1 MNKLLS
7 PFLIITAVS
16 STLMLS
22 GCDYFK
28 KKKDETNASLSEWSC
43 TNPENLNQ
51 IQNYLKNEYL
61 KEVNNSLANSS
72 YEADQALLQKIN
84 NGLKFEVKGVRTV
97 TTDPSKTNQLECES
111 QLVVQFPKGLQ
122 QRAEN
127 AYAEYNHQCHGDE
140 CGEGGGFRTL
150 RESIESGES
159 KLVLNNDQLK
169 GSFKYNVVKTDQ
181 DGLSLDVL
189 KQDAV
194 IQGVTSVTVKAVQY
208 AAYMKENKN
217 SQDQEQV
224 SQNED
229 RAQRDLAQRS
239 MDIRK
244 KELDEDNAKQVE
256 RLNQTWDRL
265 SEEKKVQLKQDQSD
279 WFEKRDVDCKVIS
292 QKPVGELSDSDRET
306 YQRQYQY
313 WDESLSQQNKD
324 MQYTKCFNQ
333 RTAERIIYLNNSIN

>member
-1 MNKLLS
+1 MKKLLT
-7 PFLIITAVS
+7 PLFIITAVS

-28 KKKDETNASLSEWSC
+28 NKKEASNASLSERSC
-43 TNPENLNQ
+43 TNPENLKQ
-51 IQNYLKNEYL
+51 IQDYLKNEYL
-61 KEVNNSLANSS
+61 NEVSNRLNDSH

-84 NGLKFEVKGVRTV
+84 NGLKFEIKSVRTV
-97 TTDPSKTNQLECES
+97 TADPNKTNQLECES

-127 AYAEYNHQCHGDE
+127 AYQEYKQQCEE
-140 CGEGGGFRTL
+140 CEEGYGSL
-150 RESIESGES
+150 RELIESGES
-159 KLVLNNDQLK
+159 KLILNNDQLK
-169 GSFKYNVVKTDQ
+169 GKFNYNVVKTDQ

-189 KQDAV
+189 NQDAV
-194 IQGVTSVTVKAVQY
+194 IEGVTTVTVKAVQY
-208 AAYMKENKN
+208 AAYMEQNKKMNEQAEVSATENA
-217 SQDQEQV
+217 
-224 SQNED
+224 
-229 RAQRDLAQRS
+229 AQTQLAKKA

-244 KELDEDNAKQVE
+244 KELDEENAKQVE

-265 SEEKKVQLKQDQSD
+265 SEEQRVQQKQDQAD

-292 QKPVGELSDSDRET
+292 QKSVGDIAESERET
-306 YQRQYQY
+306 YQRQYAY
-313 WDESLSQQNKD
+313 WDDAMQQQNQD

>member
-1 MNKLLS
+1 MKKLLT
-7 PFLIITAVS
+7 PLFIITAVS

-28 KKKDETNASLSEWSC
+28 NKKEAKNASLSEWSC
-43 TNPENLNQ
+43 TNPENLKQ
-51 IQNYLKNEYL
+51 IQDYLKNEYL
-61 KEVNNSLANSS
+61 NEVSNRLNDSH

-84 NGLKFEVKGVRTV
+84 NGLKFEIKSVRTV
-97 TTDPSKTNQLECES
+97 TADPNKTNQLECES

-127 AYAEYNHQCHGDE
+127 AYQEYKQQCEE
-140 CGEGGGFRTL
+140 CEEDYGSL

-159 KLVLNNDQLK
+159 KLILNNDQLK
-169 GSFKYNVVKTDQ
+169 GKFNYNVVKTDQ

-189 KQDAV
+189 NQDAV
-194 IQGVTSVTVKAVQY
+194 IEGVATVTVKAVQY
-208 AAYMKENKN
+208 AAYMEQNKKMNEQAEVSATENA
-217 SQDQEQV
+217 
-224 SQNED
+224 
-229 RAQRDLAQRS
+229 AQTQLAQKA
-239 MDIRK
+239 MNIRK
-244 KELDEDNAKQVE
+244 KELDEENAKQVE

-265 SEEKKVQLKQDQSD
+265 NEEQRVQQKQDQAD

-292 QKPVGELSDSDRET
+292 QKSVGDIAESERET
-306 YQRQYQY
+306 YQRQYAY
-313 WDESLSQQNKD
+313 WDDAMQQQNQD